1 MDGSAGGGIVLT
13 FAHRK
18 KKHTLERSAVQ
29 QPAQNYGKQKKK
41 KLHANRARRER
52 ENGKANN
59 DDDDHDNDTAKKRT
73 NNTMR
78 ILAEPD
84 GVRASYTTVTCTVWI
99 RQGPGRG
106 SLEVDGLKRLRDR
119 TSRANGKK

>member
-1 MDGSAGGGIVLT
+1 MDGGAGGGIVLT

-18 KKHTLERSAVQ
+18 KTHTGTERGPTAST
-29 QPAQNYGKQKKK
+29 KLRIKTKK

-52 ENGKANN
+52 ENGKAND